1 MERRRARRWQRRAP
15 NHERWMI
22 SYADMLTL
30 LLSVFIMLFASAST
44 DKAKLEREA
53 AGLLEA
59 FTGTPPSVVPLPSS
73 PRSPF
78 HALPKPIPVPL
89 VSMHATASPA
99 KPPPPARAPMGEKP
113 SHPPPARQAIPER
126 AAPARAIL
134 PIAEQ
139 RRLQP
144 IVLAMNAIHQQ
155 LQRLLAPEISSH
167 QIAIF
172 QLPLAIRIRLNAE
185 ILFDTGDAALTKEAL
200 AILDPIG
207 DVLAHVPPGYLI
219 TIQGYT
225 DDRPIHTAAF
235 ASNWE
240 LSTARAVSVV
250 KLFRERKVPGE
261 ALSAQGYSKFQPIAS
276 NATPEGQAKNRRV
289 EIVITAP
296 KPAGSADG
304 G

>member
-1 MERRRARRWQRRAP
+1 MERRRSRRWQRRAP

-30 LLSVFIMLFASAST
+30 LLSVFIMLWASAST

-59 FTGTPPSVVPLPSS
+59 FTGRPPSFVPLPSS
-73 PRSPF
+73 RHSPF

-89 VSMHATASPA
+89 ASMHASVSPGKPQAAAKKPPKAPASR
-99 KPPPPARAPMGEKP
+99 KPPPSPVVRERTAPSG
-113 SHPPPARQAIPER
+113 
-126 AAPARAIL
+126 AIL

-139 RRLQP
+139 KRLQP
-144 IVLAMNAIHQQ
+144 IVLAMNAIREQ
-155 LQRLLAPEISSH
+155 LERLLAPEIASR
-167 QIAIF
+167 QIAVL
-172 QLPLAIRIRLNAE
+172 QLPLAIRIRLNAQ
-185 ILFDTGDAALTKEAL
+185 ILFDTGEAGLTKEAL

-207 DVLAHVPPGYLI
+207 DVLAHVPSGYMI

-225 DDRPIHTAAF
+225 DNRPIHTAEF

-250 KLFRERKVPGE
+250 KLFRSRNVPGE
-261 ALSAQGYSKFQPIAS
+261 ALSAQGYSKFQPLTS
-276 NATPEGQAKNRRV
+276 NATAEGRTENRRV

-296 KPAGSADG
+296 KPSGSANG